1 MKKLYTIGISLMFLG
16 FSLQAQVPGFFEL
29 TVTDLPG
36 ATNNRA
42 VLKMKAVNSVV
53 PMLSTCDGNDAFITN
68 IVTGFTF
75 GLKWPVSSGI
85 TAVTVTSSGN
95 AQPTCADLGDP
106 SFGYGV
112 TTGGGV
118 LLSNNG
124 LTRVRPF
131 LILTTPT
138 AAPVDWI
145 GNQWI
150 TICTLTIT
158 GGTCTVCE
166 ALDIYV
172 LGDFPEI
179 ESQVDVSPVW
189 SFDQIGGSNTN
200 VVYEALPNNGPL
212 PLNLISFEAEKFET
226 QDAKLTWTTANEENT
241 SHFQVQRSFDKKTWF
256 DAGNVGAA
264 GYSIDIRNYSFMDY
278 RVYNGRDSRLPV
290 YYRLNM
296 VDLDGRQRY
305 SPIESVIFGNTTVA
319 ANAFYVYP
327 NPATDGVQ
335 VEWDADNIDQP
346 TSLEFYDITGK
357 LVFVKKV
364 STNAVREYV
373 DFSQT
378 SIHSGVYLL
387 RIMNGSEPIEH
398 KQIVVGGR

>member
-1 MKKLYTIGISLMFLG
+1 MKKLFTIGISLLLLTFTVE
-16 FSLQAQVPGFFEL
+16 AQLPGYFEI

-36 ATNNRA
+36 AATNRA
-42 VLKMKAVNSVV
+42 VVKMKAVNSIIPVI
-53 PMLSTCDGNDAFITN
+53 SECDGDGAFVTN
-68 IVTGFTF
+68 ILTGLTF
-75 GLKWPVSSGI
+75 GIKWPVSSLI
-85 TAVTVTSSGN
+85 TQVAVNSSGN
-95 AQPTCADLGDP
+95 LPGECPDIDP
-106 SFGYGV
+106 ATGYGIANGGPNILSDDG
-112 TTGGGV
+112 TT
-118 LLSNNG
+118 
-124 LTRVRPF
+124 RARPF
-131 LILTTPT
+131 LANFTPS
-138 AAPVDWI
+138 PIPLDWI
-145 GNQWI
+145 PGEWI

-158 GGTCTVCE
+158 GGNCTTCE
-166 ALDIYV
+166 ALDVYV
-172 LGDFPEI
+172 IGDYPEM
-179 ESQVDVSPVW
+179 EAQADFSPVFA
-189 SFDQIGGSNTN
+189 FDNNGSNSE
-200 VVYEALPNNGPL
+200 VYEALPNNGPL

-241 SHFQVQRSFDKKTWF
+241 SNFEIQRSFDKKTWTNV
-256 DAGNVGAA
+256 GNVGAA

-319 ANAFYVYP
+319 SNSFYVYP

-346 TSLEFYDITGK
+346 TSLEFYDVTGK
-357 LVFVKKV
+357 LIFVKKV

-378 SIHSGVYLL
+378 AIHSGVYLL

>member
-1 MKKLYTIGISLMFLG
+1 MKKLYTIWISLLFLS
-16 FSLQAQVPGFFEL
+16 FSVTAQLPGFFEM

-36 ATNNRA
+36 ATTNRA
-42 VLKMKAVNSVV
+42 VVKMKAVNSIV
-53 PMLSTCDGNDAFITN
+53 PLVSTCDGNGAFVTD

-75 GLKWPVSSGI
+75 GIQWPVSSGI
-85 TAVTVTSSGN
+85 TQVNMNASGN
-95 AQPTCADLGDP
+95 TQPTCDDLGDP
-106 SFGYGV
+106 TFGYGV
-112 TTGGGV
+112 SSGGG
-118 LLSNNG
+118 NI
-124 LTRVRPF
+124 LTDDGTHRVRPF
-131 LILTTPT
+131 LIQLTPT
-138 AAPVDWI
+138 AIPVDWVP
-145 GNQWI
+145 GEWI
-150 TICTLTIT
+150 TICTLTIV
-158 GGTCTVCE
+158 GGNCTTCE
-166 ALDIYV
+166 ALDIYE
-172 LGDFPEI
+172 LGNYPEV
-179 ESQVDVSPVW
+179 EAQVDVTSVLG
-189 SFDQIGGSNTN
+189 FDPDGTN
-200 VVYEALPNNGPL
+200 NQLYEILPNNAPL

-241 SHFQVQRSFDKKTWF
+241 SNFEIQRSFDKKTWTNV
-256 DAGNVGAA
+256 GNVGAA

-319 ANAFYVYP
+319 SNSFYVYP

-346 TSLEFYDITGK
+346 TSLEFYDVTGK
-357 LVFVKKV
+357 LIFVKKV

-378 SIHSGVYLL
+378 AIHSGVYLL

>member
-1 MKKLYTIGISLMFLG
+1 MKKLYTIVLSLMLFS
-16 FSLQAQVPGFFEL
+16 FSLEAQEVGFFEL

-36 ATNNRA
+36 AATNRA
-42 VLKMKAVNSVV
+42 VVKMRAVNNVL
-53 PMLSTCDGNDAFITN
+53 PIISTCDAGDEFYQTD
-68 IVTGFTF
+68 IVTGMTF
-75 GLKWPVSSGI
+75 GIKWPASSPI
-85 TAVTVTSSGN
+85 TNVVVGSNNTQGACPIEENT
-95 AQPTCADLGDP
+95 LG
-106 SFGYGV
+106 GYGI
-112 TTGGGV
+112 GV
-118 LLSNNG
+118 GSSVITEG
-124 LTRVRPF
+124 LIKVKAF
-131 LILTTPT
+131 LANTTPT
-138 AAPVDWI
+138 PTQTDWML
-145 GNQWI
+145 NEWI
-150 TICTLTIT
+150 TICTLNIT
-158 GGTCTVCE
+158 GGNCTVCE
-166 ALDIYV
+166 DLDIYV
-172 LGDFPEI
+172 LGDA
-179 ESQVDVSPVW
+179 PVAEQGVTLDPIY
-189 SFDQIGGSNTN
+189 SFDQTGTFNR
-200 VVYEALPNNGPL
+200 VFEALPNNAPL

-241 SHFQVQRSFDKKTWF
+241 SNFEIQRSFDKKTWTNV
-256 DAGNVGAA
+256 GNVGAA

-319 ANAFYVYP
+319 SNSFYVYP

-346 TSLEFYDITGK
+346 TSLEFYDVTGK
-357 LVFVKKV
+357 LIFVKKV

-378 SIHSGVYLL
+378 AIHSGVYLL

>member
-1 MKKLYTIGISLMFLG
+1 MKNLYTIGIAFFLVS
-16 FSLQAQVPGFFEL
+16 FSLQAQVPGFFEM

-36 ATNNRA
+36 ATTNRA
-42 VLKMKAVNSVV
+42 VVKMRAVNTVV
-53 PMLSTCDGNDAFITN
+53 PIMSTCDVDDA
-68 IVTGFTF
+68 IVTDILTGMTF
-75 GLKWPVSSGI
+75 GIKWPVSSGI
-85 TAVTVTSSGN
+85 TQVTVNTSGN
-95 AQPTCADLGDP
+95 AVGACPDIDPTT
-106 SFGYGV
+106 GYGIV
-112 TTGGGV
+112 VGGPNILSDDGTT
-118 LLSNNG
+118 
-124 LTRVRPF
+124 RARPMLANF
-131 LILTTPT
+131 TPS
-138 AAPVDWI
+138 PIPLNWI
-145 GNQWI
+145 PGEWM
-150 TICTLTIT
+150 TICTLSIT
-158 GGTCTVCE
+158 GGNCTVCE

-172 LGDFPEI
+172 LGDYPEM
-179 ESQVDVSPVW
+179 EAQADFSSVF
-189 SFDQIGGSNTN
+189 SFDVDGFSN
-200 VVYEALPNNGPL
+200 VVYEALPNNNPL

-241 SHFQVQRSFDKKTWF
+241 SNFEIQRSFDKKTWTNV
-256 DAGNVGAA
+256 GNVGAA

-319 ANAFYVYP
+319 SNSFYVYP

-346 TSLEFYDITGK
+346 TSLEFYDVTGK
-357 LVFVKKV
+357 LIFVKKV

-378 SIHSGVYLL
+378 AIHSGVYLL